1 MIQNGEH
8 KTNIGMV
15 KIKAIKEKMRHYSEE

>member
-15 KIKAIKEKMRHYSEE
+15 KIKAIKEKMIHYSE